1 MLYIICKYTL
11 FVILVPKN
19 MCIRIAIK
27 RQEEDKRIASV
38 VNPTVI
44 HPLTTFVINWFIHF
58 AELLS
63 MYTMSHSYS

>member
-1 MLYIICKYTL
+1 
-11 FVILVPKN
+11 